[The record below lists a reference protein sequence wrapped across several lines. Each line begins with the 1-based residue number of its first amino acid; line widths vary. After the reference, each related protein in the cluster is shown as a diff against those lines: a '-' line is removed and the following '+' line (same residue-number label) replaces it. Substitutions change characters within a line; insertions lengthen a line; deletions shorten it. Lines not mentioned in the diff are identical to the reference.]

1 MGTVIVST
9 VGALVGAALGAF
21 ATWLVARQQLRA
33 SAEESMLERRQ
44 DVYLVVLTMSES
56 AIQSVK
62 QVVASNKDDDGLKQL
77 GSVLSDM
84 PGLLVRVT
92 AHGSSEVVELLY
104 NLEAFLR
111 SLQSELRQ
119 RIEASAAPESP
130 DVLTRVKEIQEEGT
144 TNRQI
149 ASWIDAVTYT
159 ATQAINRVR
168 TELGNHPLDESLLE
182 TVRSMRVQRPMSAV
196 EMEKYFDQ
204 FRSKHNAS

>member
-44 DVYLVVLTMSES
+44 DVYLIVLTMSES

-62 QVVASNKDDDGLKQL
+62 QVAASNNDDDGLKQL
-77 GSVLSDM
+77 GLVLADM

-119 RIEASAAPESP
+119 RSEASAAPESA
-130 DVLTRVKEIQEEGT
+130 DVSKRVKEIQEEGT
-144 TNRQI
+144 TNTQI
-149 ASWIDAVTYT
+149 ASWIDAVSYS

-168 TELGNHPLDESLLE
+168 TELGNLPLDESLLE
-182 TVRSMRVQRPMSAV
+182 TVRSMRVQPPMSAV

-204 FRSKHNAS
+204 FRSKHST